1 MKFKFKTLPYQ
12 QKVLENIS
20 KVFLG
25 QKFASSDNI
34 YASLFEKSTPSFFDQ
49 NVNFFKKLK
58 ILQTVYKN

>member
-1 MKFKFKTLPYQ
+1 MKFKFTTLTYQ

-20 KVFLG
+20 KVFLR

-49 NVNFFKKLK
+49 NVNFFKNK
-58 ILQTVYKN
+58 

>member
-25 QKFASSDNI
+25 QKFSSSDNI
-34 YASLFEKSTPSFFDQ
+34 YASSFEKSTPSVFDQ
-49 NVNFFKKLK
+49 NDDFFKNKEL
-58 ILQTVYKN
+58 TVEE